1 MGVRADAGLDDDD
14 PAHDI
19 KLVALV
25 AARKVACTGEE
36 LCKGRAAG
44 AAGDAA
50 AEAVAAMHAHARA
63 LGAHVVPDYPR
74 LRGLVADLL
83 ARAAGADGGNGGGGV
98 WDWEA
103 EGITWGANGVLS
115 LSPPGGQ
122 S

>member
-1 MGVRADAGLDDDD
+1 MDEDD
-14 PAHDI
+14 PDHDT

-25 AARKVACTGEE
+25 AARKDTCTGEE
-36 LCKGRAAG
+36 LCRGRAAG

-50 AEAVAAMHAHARA
+50 AEAVAAMHAHAKA

-83 ARAAGADGGNGGGGV
+83 AGVDAGDRGGG

-115 LSPPGGQ
+115 LSPPGDH
-122 S
+122 